1 MAWVAII
8 CARAEQMMLHGT
20 QITICRTKVIWLSI
34 NKAESLFKSEFCLEK
49 ADLPFLNKIS
59 NSTELQSE
67 QVEIHASFG
76 IEMASLGILR
86 FSLAEQSCLT
96 CLQPIRIR
104 AANAFSALTFLD
116 WPARRHILQRPVCH
130 LAARNDDN
138 AYHRVVFPTP
148 FKLHDLLL
156 TQHYYYLDVVLW
168 KIWYSFLS
176 AP

>member
-1 MAWVAII
+1 
-8 CARAEQMMLHGT
+8 MLHGT
-20 QITICRTKVIWLSI
+20 QITICPTKIARPNRCLSP
-34 NKAESLFKSEFCLEK
+34 
-49 ADLPFLNKIS
+49 DLPLLNKIS

-67 QVEIHASFG
+67 QVEIRASFG
-76 IEMASLGILR
+76 IEMVSSGILR

-104 AANAFSALTFLD
+104 AANAFAAFAFFF
-116 WPARRHILQRPVCH
+116 WPARRRVLQRPVCH

-156 TQHYYYLDVVLW
+156 TQHYYYLDVVL
-168 KIWYSFLS
+168 
-176 AP
+176 